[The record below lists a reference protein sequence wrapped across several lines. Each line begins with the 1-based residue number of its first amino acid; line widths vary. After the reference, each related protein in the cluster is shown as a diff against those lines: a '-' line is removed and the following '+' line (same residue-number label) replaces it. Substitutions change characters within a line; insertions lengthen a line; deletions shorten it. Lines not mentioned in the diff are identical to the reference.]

1 MNKKLLRYLDEADK
15 AESRIAE
22 MQEHLKTV
30 REAQQREE
38 DAEILKTVRGM
49 KLSGRDLL
57 AMLSGIQDGSV
68 TLQQLEG
75 AGLEEAP
82 DAGKNHQKQVPEDA
96 PESEVPNEE
105 NFEEMG

>member
-1 MNKKLLRYLDEADK
+1 MNKKLMRYLDEADK

-30 REAQQREE
+30 REAQKREE

-49 KLSGRDLL
+49 KLNGRDLL

-75 AGLEEAP
+75 TGLAESP
-82 DAGKNHQKQVPEDA
+82 DAGENHQEQVPEEA
-96 PESEVPNEE
+96 PESEVQDEGH
-105 NFEEMG
+105 FEEME